1 MRKTMRNTLN
11 QPSNRETEDLKMKE
25 FSQEQWEN
33 FTDEKFV
40 EFMIDNET
48 YEITLMPSDPLN

>member
-1 MRKTMRNTLN
+1 MRNTLN